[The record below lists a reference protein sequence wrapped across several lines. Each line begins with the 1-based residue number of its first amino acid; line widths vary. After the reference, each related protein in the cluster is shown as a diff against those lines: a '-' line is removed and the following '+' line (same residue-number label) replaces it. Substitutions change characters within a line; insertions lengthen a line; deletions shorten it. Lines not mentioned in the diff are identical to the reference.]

1 MKHNHFFSFSMI
13 LGACLMTSCSSL
25 CLFEGIGVE
34 SSIKRKC
41 VFTDKNIEII
51 PHGDTCFKG
60 FMYTIYDNFD
70 IAKYEYVGEIN
81 RNGDTIQLVLQTFY
95 FNIIESQRCNSKMLM
110 YQNKVLLGY
119 YLFPC
124 EELDFCV
131 IDNNI
136 KCSLT
141 SNPKCITF
149 LDFDPSNP
157 HDWYIRYTEG
167 TGDIVSFEKY
177 DFGSSYFLPYNLI
190 FAY

>member
-1 MKHNHFFSFSMI
+1 MKYTRFFIFSMI
-13 LGACLMTSCSSL
+13 LGFSLMASCSSL
-25 CLFEGIGVE
+25 GPSEGIGVKA
-34 SSIKRKC
+34 SIKSKY

-51 PHGDTCFKG
+51 PHSDTCFKDYI
-60 FMYTIYDNFD
+60 YTIYDNFD
-70 IAKYEYVGEIN
+70 IAKYKFIGEIN
-81 RNGDTIQLVLQTFY
+81 RNGDTIQLVMQSFY
-95 FNIIESQRCNSKMLM
+95 FNIAESQRCSSKMLI

-124 EELDFCV
+124 EEFDFCV

-157 HDWYIRYTEG
+157 HDWYIRYTEEN
-167 TGDIVSFEKY
+167 GDLVSFEKY
-177 DFGSSYFLPYNLI
+177 DFGSSCFLPYNLI
-190 FAY
+190 FAH